1 MTTHLTDQPAPRLEI
16 RVPPK
21 SQRRPARIDR
31 WLALLS
37 PLIVLALWEGTV
49 RLGIMDDRF
58 FPAPSAIA
66 GTAKNLVQSGELQ
79 RQVGVTMARVGIG
92 FAMGAVP
99 GVLLGAAMGL
109 SRHVEALLRP
119 LISAL
124 YPIPKIAVLPLIF
137 LVFGFGEMSKY
148 LAVATSVFF
157 VVLINTA
164 GGVAQIP
171 VIYREV
177 GSSFRLTRFQFV
189 RAIALPGA
197 LPPIFV
203 GLQVG
208 LGVALIAI
216 IATEFVG
223 AQSGVGF
230 MIWQSWQ
237 VFRIKV
243 MFVGLATIAIVGFL
257 SQTLLEIVR
266 AWAIP
271 WSPSNRR
278 R

>member
-1 MTTHLTDQPAPRLEI
+1 MATQSANRPASRLVV

-21 SQRRPARIDR
+21 NQRRPAHVDR
-31 WLALLS
+31 WLALAS
-37 PLIVLALWEGTV
+37 PLIAILLWELTV

-58 FPAPSAIA
+58 FPEPSAIA
-66 GTAKNLVQSGELQ
+66 STAKELVQSGELQ
-79 RQVGVTMARVGIG
+79 RQVGVTMARVGVG

-99 GVLLGAAMGL
+99 GVILGVAMGL
-109 SRHVEALLRP
+109 SRHMEAILRP
-119 LISAL
+119 LVSAL

-137 LVFGFGEMSKY
+137 LIFGFGEMSKY

-157 VVLINTA
+157 VVLINSA

-177 GSSFRLTRFQFV
+177 GSSFHLSRLQFV
-189 RAIALPGA
+189 RTIALPGA

-203 GLQVG
+203 GLQIG

-243 MFVGLATIAIVGFL
+243 MFVGLATIAILGFL

-266 AWAIP
+266 ARAIP

>member
-1 MTTHLTDQPAPRLEI
+1 MATDLADKPASRIEI

-21 SQRRPARIDR
+21 NRRRPARVDR
-31 WLALLS
+31 WLALAS
-37 PLIVLALWEGTV
+37 PVVFVLLWEMTV

-58 FPAPSAIA
+58 FPEPSAIA
-66 GTAKNLVQSGELQ
+66 GAAKDLVESGELQ
-79 RQVGVTMARVGIG
+79 RQVGVTMARVGVG
-92 FAMGAVP
+92 FAMGAIP
-99 GVLLGAAMGL
+99 GVMLGAAMGL
-109 SRHVEALLRP
+109 SRHLEALLRP
-119 LISAL
+119 LVSAL

-137 LVFGFGEMSKY
+137 LIFGFGEMSKY

-157 VVLINTA
+157 VVLINAA

-177 GSSFRLTRFQFV
+177 GSSFRLTRLQYV
-189 RAIALPGA
+189 RTIALPGA

-243 MFVGLATIAIVGFL
+243 MFVGLATIAILGFL
-257 SQTLLEIVR
+257 SQTLLEIFR

-271 WSPSNRR
+271 WSPSRR
-278 R
+278 RR